1 MRALV
6 NKVLE
11 MCEEITSLVGACSR
25 CGRCCKLPFLLPEDK
40 ARICKY
46 LGISI
51 SHLEE
56 KYLSERN
63 SSCPFF
69 ENNRCKIYPVRPT
82 VCRIYPFML
91 LPHGLFLMDIH
102 RCTLARKIY
111 ENFLQKKEKKKKHA
125 IVKIPLIKLEEF
137 YVEIKGLQQKVI

>member
-25 CGRCCKLPFLLPEDK
+25 CGRCCKLPFLLPRDK
-40 ARICKY
+40 KKICEY

-51 SHLEE
+51 NSFEE
-56 KYLSERN
+56 KYLSGKN
-63 SSCPFF
+63 SPCPFF
-69 ENNRCKIYPVRPT
+69 KNNRCKIYPARPT

-91 LPHGLFLMDIH
+91 LPHGLFLIDIH
-102 RCTLARKIY
+102 RCALARKIY
-111 ENFLQKKEKKKKHA
+111 ENFLQKERERKEHA